1 MNELH
6 NKFMTILRP
15 LIKRLNARETSYNE
29 YDNDGRI
36 MLEYIL
42 ARYVKSLIIVAN
54 DWLIENN
61 LNKYFDVINT
71 DHQIIIKIKDEYY
84 NEKDLDN
91 LMTYAYMK
99 RN

>member
-6 NKFMTILRP
+6 NKFIAILYP
-15 LIKRLNARETSYNE
+15 LIKRLNIRETYNE
-29 YDNDGRI
+29 YDKDGKI
-36 MLEYIL
+36 MFEYML
-42 ARYVKSLIIVAN
+42 PRYVKSLMIVAN
-54 DWLIENN
+54 NWLTENN
-61 LNKYFDVINT
+61 LDKYFNVINT